1 MRSIPFTLILAVAAL
16 VFALTA
22 ILDVVKDETALSIGI
37 ICLAL
42 ALLLPG
48 RR

>member
-1 MRSIPFTLILAVAAL
+1 MRSIPFTLILAAAAL
-16 VFALTA
+16 IFGLTA
-22 ILDVVKDETALSIGI
+22 ILDVVKDETALSLGI

-42 ALLLPG
+42 AILIPG

>member
-1 MRSIPFTLILAVAAL
+1 MRSIPFTLILSIAAL
-16 VFALTA
+16 VLALTA
-22 ILDVVKDETALSIGI
+22 ILDVVKDETALSLGI

-42 ALLLPG
+42 AFLIPG

>member
-1 MRSIPFTLILAVAAL
+1 MRSIPFTLILALAAL

-22 ILDVVKDETALSIGI
+22 IFDVVKDETALSIAI

-42 ALLLPG
+42 AILLPG
-48 RR
+48 KR